1 VSTQHWRRGLDRPI
15 LMIPGP
21 TEVPWRVIRAM
32 AQPPMIQYEPP
43 FDDEILEPACLD
55 LRHVFQTS
63 GEVIAMPGSGRT
75 GLEAAA
81 VSLVEPGDRALVV
94 VAGVFGSLMK
104 EVMERAG
111 AAVTAFDVELG
122 RPIDME
128 ALERAVAK
136 VRPKIVTLVHNET
149 STGVTYPAGAVGEIT
164 RRHGALFLLD
174 TVSSLAGLDV
184 QTDAWGVDVNMTGSQ
199 KCLAMPL
206 GLAIVS
212 VSPRAFESMERRAR
226 PAATYANDL
235 VRWKRQ
241 WVPAS
246 RGGGVPEG
254 GRRNQPVSMP
264 THLSQA
270 LREGVSLILEEGM
283 PNRIRRHR
291 IAGKAFRAGLAA
303 LKVDLFGDP
312 SIASDSVSAF
322 RVPAGLAAT
331 AVVRRMRDAY
341 GILIST
347 GIDKMRETMLR
358 VGTMGMTASPLYVLP
373 TLSALGM
380 AFRDLGYR
388 VETGD
393 ALGAAQAVF
402 DAETP

>member
-1 VSTQHWRRGLDRPI
+1 VTNQHWRRGLDRPI

-32 AQPPMIQYEPP
+32 ARGPVIQYEPP
-43 FDDEILEPACLD
+43 FDEEVLEPACLD
-55 LRHVFQTS
+55 LRQVFQTT
-63 GEVIAMPGSGRT
+63 GEVVALPGSGRT

-81 VSLVEPGDRALVV
+81 VSLVEPGDRVVVV
-94 VAGVFGSLMK
+94 VAGVFGWLMK
-104 EVMERAG
+104 EIMERTG
-111 AAVTAFDVELG
+111 AAVTAFDVDPG
-122 RPIDME
+122 RPLD
-128 ALERAVAK
+128 LESLDRTVGQ

-149 STGVTYPAGAVGEIT
+149 STGLTYPAAAVGEIT
-164 RRHGALFLLD
+164 RRHGALYLLD

-184 QTDAWGVDVNMTGSQ
+184 QNDAWGVDVNMTGSQ

-206 GLAIVS
+206 GLAVVS
-212 VSPRAFESMERRAR
+212 VSPRAFEAMERRSR
-226 PAATYANDL
+226 RATTFAYDL

-246 RGGGVPEG
+246 RGGGVPKG
-254 GRRNQPVSMP
+254 GRRNQPISMP
-264 THLSQA
+264 THLVYA
-270 LREGVSLILEEGM
+270 LREATTLILEEGV
-283 PNRIRRHR
+283 PHRIRRHR
-291 IAGKAFRAGLAA
+291 IAGKAFRAGLAV
-303 LKVDLFGDP
+303 LKLDLFGEP
-312 SIASDSVSAF
+312 SMASDTVSCF
-322 RVPAGLAAT
+322 RTPPGIAPT

-347 GIDKMRETMLR
+347 GIDSLREVVLR

-380 AFRDLGYR
+380 TLRDLGHKP
-388 VETGD
+388 ETGE
-393 ALGAAQAVF
+393 ALAAAQGVF